1 MENNMKDLNEVV
13 QKVKSVE
20 DGVAN
25 LIIPILKDSVKDGN
39 QHNKRLFVIIM
50 MLVLA
55 LMIVSVTSMV
65 IIYNQNQKYAEF
77 LSQFEFESEIIQDL
91 DASDNS
97 SIFNP
102 SLNNTK

>member
-1 MENNMKDLNEVV
+1 MGEMKDLGEVV
-13 QKVKSVE
+13 EKVKGVE

-55 LMIVSVTSMV
+55 LVIVSVTSML
-65 IIYNQNQKYAEF
+65 IIYNQNQKYADF
-77 LSQFEFESEIIQDL
+77 LSQFEFESDTIYQDA
-91 DASDNS
+91 DD
-97 SIFNP
+97 F
-102 SLNNTK
+102 LNNVNSGITINR